1 MHYFNL
7 SSDFQNHVFLGSLRR
22 LVIRRINLQT
32 RGNYQVK
39 FQEDSY

>member
-1 MHYFNL
+1 MRYFNL
-7 SSDFQNHVFLGSLRR
+7 SSDLQIHVFLGSLDR

-32 RGNYQVK
+32 RSNYQVK